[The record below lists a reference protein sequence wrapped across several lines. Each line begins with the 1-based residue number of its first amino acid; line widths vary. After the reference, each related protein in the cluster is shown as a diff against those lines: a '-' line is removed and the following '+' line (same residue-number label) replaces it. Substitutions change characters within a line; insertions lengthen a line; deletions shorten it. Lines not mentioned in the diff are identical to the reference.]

1 MLFLHVVWKC
11 WKVSFNILSGQ
22 KFIKKYQKLSILC
35 EFLKTWSL
43 LSNSAVR
50 RQVTFEKTKSKN
62 SNVTFWVI
70 FQLCVLLS
78 FRSTASDETIEPPQ
92 DEEPPTIQQPKKTST
107 LRKLTNKEIEHEA
120 QMCSILER
128 KIADLKSDLT
138 DKKVVFD
145 KLMAELFRMLGV
157 FDRLEKLH
165 ETKGNEIVEAESAV
179 NDYAKWS
186 TYGT

>member
-1 MLFLHVVWKC
+1 M
-11 WKVSFNILSGQ
+11 
-22 KFIKKYQKLSILC
+22 
-35 EFLKTWSL
+35 
-43 LSNSAVR
+43 
-50 RQVTFEKTKSKN
+50 
-62 SNVTFWVI
+62 I
-70 FQLCVLLS
+70 FKHCAFLLS

>member
-1 MLFLHVVWKC
+1 MVHF
-11 WKVSFNILSGQ
+11 G
-22 KFIKKYQKLSILC
+22 

-43 LSNSAVR
+43 LSNSVR